1 MAEVTGQSEVPP
13 PPRSLLAMLL
23 AALGLAA
30 LSVAIVL
37 PMILLAAAVV
47 FVAGGGSQLSGL
59 PQEQAGEVFA
69 LWLRSL
75 EIVAAAGVTRLLINL
90 KARVKRSAALWA
102 CLGWLLI
109 AGPFLALSSV
119 AHGGAKVAIGLWLAT
134 GSVLGMTWLALII
147 AQTLWRWS
155 ATSRLAGSG
164 LFFTGYATLYCWGL
178 IGSAAADVNWHA
190 VANELERAQSREL
203 AASNVSGSL
212 PTGVGP
218 TDAYVP
224 PPTRAELCYRQLRGW
239 ECEDVWTRARNSFGE
254 DHVQTAYIYVC
265 LEREL
270 APPRLCGTFFKKAEH
285 LHVDSWRYTRR
296 FKDSPTWDDVM
307 CPLPTAEGAAL
318 SQAEIDNLD
327 RARSGLTTR
336 DNAILDLAYEKN
348 LTDGQIGLI
357 VGRSES
363 RIRALRRKAEL
374 HLREELKECQ

>member
-1 MAEVTGQSEVPP
+1 MAEVNGQAEVPP
-13 PPRSLLAMLL
+13 PSRSVVAMLL

-30 LSVAIVL
+30 LALAIVL

-47 FVAGGGSQLSGL
+47 FFAGGGSQLSGL
-59 PQEQAGEVFA
+59 PQEQAGQVFE

-102 CLGWLLI
+102 GLAWLLI

-134 GSVLGMTWLALII
+134 GSVLGMTWLALIV
-147 AQTLWRWS
+147 AQSLWRWS
-155 ATSRLAGSG
+155 ATSRFAASG

-178 IGSAAADVNWHA
+178 IGSAAADVNWNA
-190 VANELERAQSREL
+190 VANELDRGQSRSL
-203 AASNVSGSL
+203 AATNASGSL
-212 PTGVGP
+212 PAGVAP

-239 ECEDVWTRARNSFGE
+239 ECDDVWTRARNSFGE

-270 APPRLCGTFFKKAEH
+270 SAPRLCGTFFRKAQH
-285 LHVDSWRYTRR
+285 LHVDSWRYSRR
-296 FKDSPTWDDVM
+296 YKDSPAWDDVM
-307 CPLPTAEGAAL
+307 CPLPTAEDAAL

-327 RARSGLTTR
+327 RALSGLTTR
-336 DNAILDLAYEKN
+336 DNAILDLAYAKN
-348 LTDGQIGLI
+348 LTDAEISVI